1 MKTTHVPDDQGSF
14 EHTQSPSPIL
24 PTDQVEIRVQTIA
37 CRDLKDVEMGFL
49 GIKSADDQNDVY
61 LKLMLGSWGEVQTD
75 VRDNAGAVASFDYQ
89 VTYILRTDILIT
101 YRSVTCLLMT
111 DVMTYVLRC

>member
-1 MKTTHVPDDQGSF
+1 
-14 EHTQSPSPIL
+14 
-24 PTDQVEIRVQTIA
+24 
-37 CRDLKDVEMGFL
+37 MGFL